1 MRSGTAEAL
10 AIVDRQQAERAL
22 AQARR
27 LLKDRVEN
35 RGEIAG
41 RLVDDL
47 QNLGGRGLL
56 LKRFTKFSLTFGKPT
71 SQIGYRLL
79 RIG

>member
-1 MRSGTAEAL
+1 
-10 AIVDRQQAERAL
+10 
-22 AQARR
+22 
-27 LLKDRVEN
+27 
-35 RGEIAG
+35 
-41 RLVDDL
+41 
-47 QNLGGRGLL
+47 L